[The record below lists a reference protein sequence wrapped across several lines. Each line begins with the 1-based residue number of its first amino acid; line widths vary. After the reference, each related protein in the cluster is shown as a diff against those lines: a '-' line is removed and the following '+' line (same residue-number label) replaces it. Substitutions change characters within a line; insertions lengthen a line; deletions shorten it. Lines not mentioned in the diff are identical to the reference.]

1 MEKDFYIELLRRKE
15 AGEFTEI
22 ILQPKLE
29 LQPKFKRDGKTV
41 LPVTYTPD
49 FLTIDQEGTK
59 VYWDAKGISTQQG
72 DLRRKL
78 YLYRY
83 PEELRWVTKST
94 KYAVD
99 GNPWV
104 SYDYLQKCRRDAKKA
119 KKSKEESA

>member
-1 MEKDFYIELLRRKE
+1 MLERDFYIELQRRKDL
-15 AGEFTEI
+15 GEFVEI
-22 ILQPKLE
+22 TLQPKLT

-49 FLTIDQEGTK
+49 FLTIDKDGIK
-59 VYWDAKGISTQQG
+59 VYWDAKGQSTQQG

-83 PEELRWVTKST
+83 PEELRWVTKSL
-94 KYAVD
+94 KFAID

-104 SYDYLQKCRRDAKKA
+104 PYDYVQKCRRDSK
-119 KKSKEESA
+119 KKSKEVS